1 MRFTDKKWIRFR
13 IHVVAGVFTLG
24 LGVILARG
32 YQLQV
37 LEREKLTTIARAGY
51 SGVVKL
57 PPMRGTIYDRQ
68 GNDLAV
74 SVEVAS
80 VYVHPQRVEKREQTA
95 RALAR
100 VLGLETSEVAA
111 RLNRK
116 RRFVWIER
124 KIPPEKAEAVRALG
138 LSGVGTTK
146 ESKRF
151 YPGKEIAGHLIGFS
165 GTDNQGLEG
174 LECAYDRLLTGPQRV
189 LIQMR
194 DALGRSFFVS
204 RPTPQD
210 DSSDAGTMHDLVLT
224 IDKHIQYKAQRA
236 LEAAVQKTEAKSGQ
250 CVVVD
255 PNTGEVL
262 AMAVVPSFNPNVFG
276 RYDPSVWR
284 NRVITDCYEP
294 GSTMKAFLISAA
306 LDQAVVS
313 PQTRFQ
319 CENGKFRVA
328 RHVIHD
334 THEYGELT
342 AEDIVVLSSNIG
354 AVKIGWKLGYRTF
367 TDYLRG
373 FGFEKKTG
381 IDLLGE
387 RKGFIRLS
395 EKARTI
401 DQANIFFGQGMTVTS
416 LQLVMAMGAIA
427 NGGRLMRP
435 YVVREVRSSE
445 GRVVQRSEPQMVR
458 RVLPRETARKVV
470 RILSGVV
477 SERGTA
483 PLASIAGFQAAGK
496 TGTAQKVDPE
506 TRRYSRNKY
515 VALFAGFVPVEDPRL
530 VCLVMIDEPKGS
542 AYGGVVAAPV
552 FREVGRWALN
562 HLRVTPRLRLALAK
576 EEKKPGEE
584 VTFEV
589 IKGGMGK
596 EDTKA
601 LDVGNEGEMET
612 RGSASGR
619 QEGVLPDFRGKSMR
633 EVLRKGSALGVRMVV
648 EGTGLAVE
656 QVPEPGI
663 GLSRV
668 SAVRVRFTPP
678 I

>member
-1 MRFTDKKWIRFR
+1 MRFKEKRWIRFR
-13 IHVVAGVFTLG
+13 IYVVAGVFTLG

-37 LEREKLTTIARAGY
+37 RERDKLTAIARAGY

-80 VYVHPQRVEKREQTA
+80 IYAHPQRIENQERTA
-95 RALAR
+95 RALAG
-100 VLGLETSEVAA
+100 VLGLEASEVADG
-111 RLNRK
+111 LDRK
-116 RRFVWIER
+116 SRFVWIQR
-124 KIPPEKAEAVRALG
+124 KVPPKTAEAVRELG
-138 LSGVGTTK
+138 LSGVGTTVA
-146 ESKRF
+146 SKRF

-174 LECAYDRLLTGPQRV
+174 LERAYDRLLKGPQCI

-194 DALGRSFFVS
+194 DALGRPFFVS
-204 RPTPQD
+204 RPTPRD
-210 DSSDAGTMHDLVLT
+210 ESHEGRAMHDLVLT
-224 IDKHIQYKAQRA
+224 IDKHIQYKAQEA
-236 LEAAVQKTEAKSGQ
+236 LEEAVLKARAKSGQ

-262 AMAVVPSFNPNVFG
+262 ALAVIPSFNPNAF
-276 RYDPSVWR
+276 REYDPSSWR
-284 NRVITDCYEP
+284 NRVVTDCYEP
-294 GSTMKAFLISAA
+294 GSTMKAFLIAAA
-306 LDQAVVS
+306 LDQDVVS
-313 PQTRFQ
+313 PHTRFE
-319 CENGKFRVA
+319 CENGEFRVA
-328 RHVIHD
+328 NHVIHD

-373 FGFEKKTG
+373 FGFGKKTG

-387 RKGFIRLS
+387 RTGFIRS
-395 EKARTI
+395 PENARTI
-401 DQANIFFGQGMTVTS
+401 DRANLFFGQGLTVTS
-416 LQLVMAMGAIA
+416 IQLAMAMGAIA
-427 NGGRLMRP
+427 NGGELMRP
-435 YVVREVRSSE
+435 YVVREVRSSD
-445 GRVVQRSEPQMVR
+445 GRVVQRTEPQVVR
-458 RVLPRETARKVV
+458 RVLSRETAHKVV
-470 RILSGVV
+470 RVLSGVV

-483 PLASIAGFQAAGK
+483 PQASIAGFQAAGK

-506 TRRYSRNKY
+506 TRRYSRSKY
-515 VALFAGFVPVEDPRL
+515 VALFVGFVPVEDPKL

-542 AYGGVVAAPV
+542 VYGGVVAAPV
-552 FREVGRWALN
+552 FRQVGRWALN
-562 HLRVTPRLRLALAK
+562 HLRVTPRLRLALA
-576 EEKKPGEE
+576 EEGKASPGEE

-589 IKGGMGK
+589 VKGDMDNSDARTAQ
-596 EDTKA
+596 EADP
-601 LDVGNEGEMET
+601 
-612 RGSASGR
+612 SASESVPGTKER
-619 QEGVLPDFRGKSMR
+619 VLPDFRGDSMR
-633 EVLRKGSALGVRMVV
+633 EVLRKGSALGVRMIL

-656 QVPEPGI
+656 QTPEPGA

-668 SAVRVRFTPP
+668 SAVRVRFNPP

>member
-1 MRFTDKKWIRFR
+1 MRFTEKRWIRFR
-13 IHVVAGVFTLG
+13 IYIVAGVFTLG

-37 LEREKLTTIARAGY
+37 REREKLTAIARAGY

-80 VYVHPQRVEKREQTA
+80 VYAHPQRVEKQAQAA
-95 RALAR
+95 RGLAR
-100 VLGLETSEVAA
+100 VLDMKTSEVANC
-111 RLNRK
+111 LNRK
-116 RRFVWIER
+116 SRFVWIKR
-124 KIPPEKAEAVRALG
+124 KVPPETAEAVRDLG
-138 LSGVGTTK
+138 LSGVGTTV

-174 LECAYDRLLTGPQRV
+174 LERAYDLLLKGPQCV

-194 DALGRSFFVS
+194 DALGRPFFVS
-204 RPTPQD
+204 RPTPRD
-210 DSSDAGTMHDLVLT
+210 ESSEGRAMHDLVLT
-224 IDKHIQYKAQRA
+224 IDKHIQYKAQQA
-236 LEAAVQKTEAKSGQ
+236 LEQAVLKARAKSGQ
-250 CVVVD
+250 CIMLD
-255 PNTGEVL
+255 PNTGEIL
-262 AMAVVPSFNPNVFG
+262 ALAVVPSFNPNAFG
-276 RYDPSVWR
+276 EYDPSYWR

-306 LDQAVVS
+306 LDRAVVS
-313 PQTRFQ
+313 PHSRFE
-319 CENGKFRVA
+319 CENGEFRVA
-328 RHVIHD
+328 NHVIHD

-373 FGFEKKTG
+373 FGFGKKTG

-387 RKGFIRLS
+387 RTGFIRS
-395 EKARTI
+395 TERARTI
-401 DQANIFFGQGMTVTS
+401 DRANIFFGQGMTVTS
-416 LQLVMAMGAIA
+416 IQLAMAMGAIA

-435 YVVREVRSSE
+435 YVVREVRSSD
-445 GRVVQRSEPQMVR
+445 GRVVRQTEPQVVR
-458 RVLPRETARKVV
+458 RVLQRETAKKVAH
-470 RILSGVV
+470 ILTGVV
-477 SERGTA
+477 SDRGTA
-483 PLASIAGFQAAGK
+483 PRASIAGFQAAGK

-506 TRRYSRNKY
+506 TRRYSRSKY
-515 VALFAGFVPVEDPRL
+515 VALFVGFVPVEDPRL

-562 HLRVTPRLRLALAK
+562 HLRVTPRLRLALDGSG
-576 EEKKPGEE
+576 EERAGEE

-589 IKGGMGK
+589 IKGGAGNGDTRVGDEAGMGMSESAHGRK
-596 EDTKA
+596 EC
-601 LDVGNEGEMET
+601 
-612 RGSASGR
+612 
-619 QEGVLPDFRGKSMR
+619 VLPDFRGESMR
-633 EVLRKGSALGVRMVV
+633 EVLRKGSALGVRMIL

-656 QVPEPGI
+656 QTPEPGV
-663 GLSRV
+663 GMSRV
-668 SAVRVRFTPP
+668 SSVRVRFNPP